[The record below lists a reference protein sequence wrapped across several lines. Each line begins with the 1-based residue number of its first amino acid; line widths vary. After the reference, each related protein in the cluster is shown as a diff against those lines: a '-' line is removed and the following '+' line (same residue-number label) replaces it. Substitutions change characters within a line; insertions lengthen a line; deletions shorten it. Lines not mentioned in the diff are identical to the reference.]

1 MKGVITVEQK
11 SIPRMRT
18 AAKIVAE
25 LKAMDPGC
33 EVSEYYIRQ
42 LIRDGAVPVVWAGHK
57 ALVNLDDVIALLQG
71 GTRRPESEPE
81 VVSGIRRLQ
90 AI

>member
-42 LIRDGAVPVVWAGHK
+42 LIREEAVPVVWAGHK

-71 GTRRPESEPE
+71 GTRRPESEPA
-81 VVSGIRRLQ
+81 VVTGIRRLQ

>member
-1 MKGVITVEQK
+1 MEQK

-42 LIRDGAVPVVWAGHK
+42 LIRDGVVPVVWAGHK

-81 VVSGIRRLQ
+81 VVRGIRRLQ